1 MQIREGAY
9 YRTRRGDIVG
19 PIIKQDHPEWVWHYN
34 NHSWLGNGG
43 WNRYGEPRE
52 LDLISEVYFSDTPPS
67 DAPAPE
73 AKTLRDEFAMTVM
86 GSLLYNRGE
95 TGAFSDY
102 AQDAYEYADCM
113 MEARKK

>member
-19 PIIKQDHPEWVWHYN
+19 PIIKQEHPEWVWHYN

-52 LDLISEVYFSDTPPS
+52 LDLISEVYVSDTPPEN
-67 DAPAPE
+67 APE
-73 AKTLRDEFAMTVM
+73 YKNLRDKFAMAALKAM
-86 GSLLYNRGE
+86 LGH
-95 TGAFSDY
+95 SDY
-102 AQDAYEYADCM
+102 SDLSPDQMAVEAYRQASAM
-113 MEARKK
+113 MEERKK